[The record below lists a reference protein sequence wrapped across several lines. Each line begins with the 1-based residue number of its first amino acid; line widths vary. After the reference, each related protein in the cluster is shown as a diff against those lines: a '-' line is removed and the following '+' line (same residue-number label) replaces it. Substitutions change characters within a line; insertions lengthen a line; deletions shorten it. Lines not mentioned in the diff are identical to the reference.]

1 MLDITVRTEDRK
13 RRLRP
18 SADGLAALVYR
29 IGGMGDHFLILQR
42 VPDLPDV
49 YAQVWREGGG
59 EYQLEYRDGCPTRH
73 FQTKAGGA
81 ARVAAAL
88 AGWARGEDGWDAGFE
103 WRLLDFPPTPVVP
116 ELPDAVREELEGRV
130 RQLLRCGY
138 DDRGQLAEA
147 AEEYL
152 VSGDDRPV
160 SREQAEALVD
170 RLWLERVAESAGWE
184 GVTDPERL
192 TAAFA
197 GLERAGIVAREHFT
211 CCRTCGTA
219 EIGAEEGAD
228 EARGFVYFHRQ
239 CTETAADGGPLH
251 LLYGGFDGTTDTT
264 AAVGAEVAEALRCQG
279 LAVEWDGDPQAA
291 ILVTG
296 LNWRRRLVG

>member
-1 MLDITVRTEDRK
+1 MPAGST
-13 RRLRP
+13 
-18 SADGLAALVYR
+18 
-29 IGGMGDHFLILQR
+29 GGHCR
-42 VPDLPDV
+42 VPGP
-49 YAQVWREGGG
+49 AQ
-59 EYQLEYRDGCPTRH
+59 
-73 FQTKAGGA
+73 
-81 ARVAAAL
+81 
-88 AGWARGEDGWDAGFE
+88 
-103 WRLLDFPPTPVVP
+103 
-116 ELPDAVREELEGRV
+116 
-130 RQLLRCGY
+130 
-138 DDRGQLAEA
+138 
-147 AEEYL
+147 YL

-160 SREQAEALVD
+160 GREQAEALVD

-239 CTETAADGGPLH
+239 CTETAADG
-251 LLYGGFDGTTDTT
+251 
-264 AAVGAEVAEALRCQG
+264 
-279 LAVEWDGDPQAA
+279 DPQAA